1 MTAGNTNVNTTNTN
15 SHINN
20 EMTEIAFSWENSS
33 IIAGDMFGIVFS
45 LTYLV
50 IMANLSP
57 ILFLLMFWNENIMF
71 AYFVLYFHLVVSR
84 QHFETVFLIL
94 PYTLCFT
101 LTLTLWNYM
110 SNGKYTIYVNS

>member
-1 MTAGNTNVNTTNTN
+1 MTAGNTTNMN
-15 SHINN
+15 RHINN
-20 EMTEIAFSWENSS
+20 EMTKIAFSWENAS
-33 IIAGDMFGIVFS
+33 IIAGDMFGIVIS

-84 QHFETVFLIL
+84 QHLETVFLIL
-94 PYTLCFT
+94 PYSICFT

-110 SNGKYTIYVNS
+110 SNGKYTLYAI